1 MQNNNNTLF
10 SNLYHSYKRLVYN
23 LALHYTQNVED
34 SEEISQDVFV
44 AVYEKLDRFRAEAEL
59 KTWIYRITINKSLD
73 FIRSKKRQK
82 RFGRVISLFKNDG
95 NSLDIAQFNHPGIEL
110 ENKEQLAL
118 LFRAV
123 NSLPEKQKTALILLK
138 IEHRTQAE
146 TACIMELSEKAV
158 ESLFQ
163 RAKINLKKKLNENEG
178 I

>member
-1 MQNNNNTLF
+1 MQNNNNTSF
-10 SNLYHSYKRLVYN
+10 SDLYHSYKRLVYN
-23 LALHYTQNVED
+23 LALHYTQNSED
-34 SEEISQDVFV
+34 SEEITQDVFV
-44 AVYEKLDRFRAEAEL
+44 TVYEKLGYFRGEAEL

-95 NSLDIAQFNHPGIEL
+95 DSLDIAQFNHPGVEL
-110 ENKEQLAL
+110 ENKEQLTI

-138 IEHRTQAE
+138 IEHHSQTE
-146 TACIMELSEKAV
+146 TALIMGLSEKAV

-178 I
+178 N